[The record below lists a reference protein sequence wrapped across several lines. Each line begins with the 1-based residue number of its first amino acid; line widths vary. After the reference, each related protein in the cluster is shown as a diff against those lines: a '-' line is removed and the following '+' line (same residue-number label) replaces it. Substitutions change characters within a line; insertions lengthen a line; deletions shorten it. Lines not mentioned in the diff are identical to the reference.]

1 MTDTQKRIRVEF
13 LDSVAIM
20 RDPEPK
26 EKLDLKYEKL
36 RADLLNKDRP
46 PTMTAI
52 KAQIDELKI
61 RDRYAEPRYGFN
73 RDTGWKEGQ
82 YSFIPAIL
90 AKPWEEAGVVRIVP
104 ENEPAKELTG
114 INR

>member
-1 MTDTQKRIRVEF
+1 MADTQKLIRVEF
-13 LDSVAIM
+13 MDSVAIM

-26 EKLDLKYEKL
+26 DKLDLKYEKL

-52 KAQIDELKI
+52 KATIDDLKI
-61 RDRYAEPRYGFN
+61 RDRYAEARYGFK
-73 RDTGWKEGQ
+73 RDSGWKEGQ
-82 YSFIPAIL
+82 YGNIPAVL
-90 AKPWEEAGVVRIVP
+90 AKAWEEAGMVRIVP

-114 INR
+114 VNR